1 MSHITC
7 PDAIEAIDAWI
18 DGELTPSQA
27 EILCRHLDICP
38 PCKSH
43 SEIEALVKDK
53 IAQCCTVQTP
63 PAVRERIIFSMTSIS
78 IEIIE

>member
-1 MSHITC
+1 MSQISC
-7 PDAIEAIDAWI
+7 AQAIEVIDAWI
-18 DGELTPSQA
+18 DGELTAAQA

-43 SEIEALVKDK
+43 SEIEVLVKDK
-53 IAQCCTVQTP
+53 IAQCCAVETP